1 MPTQRNL
8 YACHKL
14 ILKGCAAE
22 NKAFMKCK
30 AENEDPRACAELG
43 CASFPAPSIFAP
55 RGGWSLTC
63 FAPARRRSEVMG
75 CTIGV
80 YAAHPLA
87 TLKPAPAAARRLA
100 HRRSSVLQDRQRCR
114 RPAAGLC

>member
-43 CASFPAPSIFAP
+43 CASFPAPSIFWPWGA
-55 RGGWSLTC
+55 GALTC
-63 FAPARRRSEVMG
+63 CAPARRRSEVMG

-80 YAAHPLA
+80 YAARPLA
-87 TLKPAPAAARRLA
+87 TPKPVPRR
-100 HRRSSVLQDRQRCR
+100 RPPPRSPPLSVLQDRQRCR